1 MSANTIQVEV
11 AYANPDQQ
19 WLVTVAVP
27 ENATVSDAIAAA
39 HLQGLPVQKW
49 SEWSELNGNVGI
61 FARPCQ
67 LCDGLKQGDRVEIYR
82 PLVAD
87 PMAQRRNRAVVAK
100 KLAVKNAA
108 LKNAAANK
116 ASL

>member
-1 MSANTIQVEV
+1 MSANTLQVEV

-19 WLVTVAVP
+19 WLVTVVVP

-39 HLQGLPVQKW
+39 HLQGLPAQK
-49 SEWSELNGNVGI
+49 WSELNGNVGI

-67 LCDGLKQGDRVEIYR
+67 LSDGLKQGDRVEIYR

-108 LKNAAANK
+108 ANK